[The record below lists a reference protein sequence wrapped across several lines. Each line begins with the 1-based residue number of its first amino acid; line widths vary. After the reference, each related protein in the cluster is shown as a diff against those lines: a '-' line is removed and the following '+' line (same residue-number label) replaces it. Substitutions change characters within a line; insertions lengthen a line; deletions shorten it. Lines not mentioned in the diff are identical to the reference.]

1 MVTGSPSAVVGKDEQ
16 VGGSLRGA
24 VWTTCVDRRFLCEEK
39 IRPVKWKISVD
50 LISRNLMISL
60 DPVFPAGVHK
70 DGSSNN
76 VGFEEY
82 LRIFDGTIYM
92 AFCRKIDH
100 HVRVFLLKKSI
111 DSFPVCD
118 AFLNKTEIWIVHD
131 RGKGRKI
138 AGIGKAVQADDP
150 VVRVFVEHVK
160 MSWTDE
166 PAPPVTI
173 IFIMIVSSSFQ
184 I

>member
-1 MVTGSPSAVVGKDEQ
+1 
-16 VGGSLRGA
+16 
-24 VWTTCVDRRFLCEEK
+24 
-39 IRPVKWKISVD
+39 
-50 LISRNLMISL
+50 MISL

-160 MSWTDE
+160 NEVGTDE
-166 PAPPVTI
+166 TGSSGYDNIHNDSFLLISDLTQSVQ
-173 IFIMIVSSSFQ
+173 IFPIQHIL
-184 I
+184 